1 MARPIEAT
9 PVLKGKDAKSFLKSV
24 RSVVVTGQRMEYLKA
39 TAEKSRKAER
49 TGNRAFCGNK

>member
-24 RSVVVTGQRMEYLKA
+24 RSVTVTGQRMEYLRA
-39 TAEKSRKAER
+39 TAEKSRRAER
-49 TGNRAFCGNK
+49 RSNRALCGTK